1 MAKLTEE
8 TFLQEYLAI
17 VYGENFPGLLVLWNK
32 QTKATRTFTS
42 ASIPALIAA
51 VQADAGRNDLY
62 FGLAT
67 QTEELGAGKR
77 GGNSTVVQVS
87 AVFADID
94 IAADKT
100 NGKNYVPDEETA
112 LRILAEFPYPPTLVQ
127 RSGGGLHAI
136 LVLDEP
142 IICHTDAD
150 RNRAA
155 KLAKDFHRKLTKL
168 FKKHGY
174 EIDDCSDSARVY
186 RVPMSFNH
194 KYGEPRRVEVVTW
207 NPKARINV
215 AALQV
220 GTTPAASAA
229 QSDKP
234 QERDADHA
242 LICQQCAWYGQV
254 TGDGAAAA
262 SEPEWLAG
270 GSITAC
276 CKDGRE
282 TFHYYSARHPQYR
295 EPEADQ
301 KFDHIERNL
310 KPFTC
315 AVIAES
321 YGGEDFCASC
331 EWRGKI
337 TSPVQLGNA
346 RRLILLQQQLA
357 APEGGWPDQTKD
369 GRPRASFRN
378 AILCLLRLEVEIRYD
393 LFRMRISVDGVV
405 VQEFAGD
412 MNDDALAYLRKLATD
427 KFGFD
432 PGKTNIGDAA
442 HTIALE
448 NAFHPIRDYLDGL
461 AWDGTERLARL
472 LIDYFGAED
481 TEINRAFAL
490 AAFVAAVRRVRH
502 PGTKF
507 DTMLVLEGP
516 QGSGKST
523 AILILAGDGNF
534 SDQSIIG
541 LDQKVQGELLQGV
554 WLYEVA
560 ELSGLRHTDS
570 NDLKSFLSRD
580 TDRFRAAYARF
591 TASNP
596 RQVIFIGTTNDD
608 TYLKDETGNRR
619 FWPVRTGEIDL
630 EALRRDRDQIW
641 AEAAHLEARGFPITL
656 PEHLWDTAK
665 TLQAARLPP
674 DPWLDDLAE
683 IQGVERVGDEVR
695 VSTKVL
701 FGQSNLNIPPG
712 LRKDYH
718 AKHLSRMMNELGW
731 EGPKTLRVGG
741 RAQRGYCRPA
751 DSYDGPI
758 APY

>member
-1 MAKLTEE
+1 MAKRTLELFLPEFVANVHGTE
-8 TFLQEYLAI
+8 FR
-17 VYGENFPGLLVLWNK
+17 GSLVLWNK
-32 QTKATRTFTS
+32 QTKQTRLFDSGAVHELT
-42 ASIPALIAA
+42 AA
-51 VQADAGRNDLY
+51 VWDGMNRHDLY
-62 FGLAT
+62 LGTAT
-67 QTEELGAGKR
+67 QPSDLHLGKR
-77 GGNSTVVQVS
+77 GGNGTVVQVS
-87 AVFADID
+87 AFFANID
-94 IAADKT
+94 FANDKSSD
-100 NGKNYVPDEETA
+100 KRYPPDAETA
-112 LRILAEFPYPPTLVQ
+112 LKILADLPYAPTFIQ
-127 RSGGGLHAI
+127 SSGGGLHAI
-136 LVLDEP
+136 WVLASP
-142 IICHTDAD
+142 IICETDAD
-150 RNRAA
+150 RKLAA
-155 KLAKDFHRKLTKL
+155 KQAKQFHRKVAEA
-168 FKKHGY
+168 FRQRGY
-174 EIDDCSDSARVY
+174 EIDDCSDPARVF
-186 RVPMSFNH
+186 RVPLSLNH
-194 KYGEPRRVEVVTW
+194 KYGQPRVVEVLQW
-207 NPKARINV
+207 NPDARIDL
-215 AALQV
+215 AALPV
-220 GTTPAASAA
+220 ATTPAASAA

-242 LICQQCAWYGQV
+242 LICQQCAWYGHV

-282 TFHYYSARHPQYR
+282 TFHDYSARHPQYR
-295 EPEADQ
+295 AREADQ

-346 RRLILLQQQLA
+346 RRLILFQQQLA

-378 AILCLLRLEVEIRYD
+378 AILCLLRLDVEFRYD
-393 LFRMRISVDGVV
+393 LFRMRISVDGVA

-412 MNDDALAYLRKLATD
+412 MNDDALAYLRKLAVD

-472 LIDYFGAED
+472 LIDYFDAED

-554 WLYEVA
+554 
-560 ELSGLRHTDS
+560 
-570 NDLKSFLSRD
+570 
-580 TDRFRAAYARF
+580 
-591 TASNP
+591 
-596 RQVIFIGTTNDD
+596 
-608 TYLKDETGNRR
+608 
-619 FWPVRTGEIDL
+619 
-630 EALRRDRDQIW
+630 
-641 AEAAHLEARGFPITL
+641 
-656 PEHLWDTAK
+656 
-665 TLQAARLPP
+665 
-674 DPWLDDLAE
+674 
-683 IQGVERVGDEVR
+683 
-695 VSTKVL
+695 
-701 FGQSNLNIPPG
+701 
-712 LRKDYH
+712 
-718 AKHLSRMMNELGW
+718 
-731 EGPKTLRVGG
+731 
-741 RAQRGYCRPA
+741 
-751 DSYDGPI
+751 
-758 APY
+758 